1 MPDHDLHA
9 EFISV
14 RHLLQMIMP

>member
-14 RHLLQMIMP
+14 WHLLQMITP